1 MNKKVIL
8 LFCTVLS
15 FQFSFGQVKN
25 PEATTDKFNMLL
37 NYVEHLYV
45 DSVDAAELT
54 ERAVVALLE
63 QLDPHSSY
71 FTAEEMQESNEPLQG
86 SFSGIGI
93 SFNILKDT
101 IYVLEP
107 ISGGPSERLGIK
119 AGDKIIEVDGELV
132 AGIGIKNSGV
142 ASRLK
147 GPKGTK
153 VKVGIQRKGVKDLI
167 PYEITRD
174 NIPIYSVDAA
184 YMVAPEV
191 GYIKV
196 ARFAK
201 NTMEELKAGIIK
213 LKGQGMTSLVLDL
226 QGNGGGYLNT
236 AVEMAD
242 EFISGDKLL
251 VYTEGKAFPRKDD
264 KANPKLTGLFE
275 KGKLIIL
282 IDESTAS
289 ASEIVSGAVQDWDR
303 GLIIGR
309 RSFGKGLV
317 QRQFNFG
324 DGSSI
329 RLTVQR
335 YYTPSGRSIQKPYDD
350 GLEAYFRD
358 KETRYKKGE
367 YFTMD
372 SIQMPD
378 SLKYYTNI
386 KKRLVYGG
394 GGILPDIFVP
404 LDTTDNS
411 DYFADL
417 IRTGVNNEWALTF
430 TDKNR
435 EALLAKY
442 PTSEKFVSE
451 FELSAEDIKDMIA
464 MAEKEK
470 VAFVEEDFKRSEETI
485 KIRTKA
491 LIARNLY
498 DNEAF
503 YRVINHL
510 NPALK
515 KALDTLNDGTFDA
528 MNLGDETDIAK
539 TNKKPNQKQKNK

>member
-1 MNKKVIL
+1 
-8 LFCTVLS
+8 
-15 FQFSFGQVKN
+15 
-25 PEATTDKFNMLL
+25 
-37 NYVEHLYV
+37 
-45 DSVDAAELT
+45 
-54 ERAVVALLE
+54 
-63 QLDPHSSY
+63 
-71 FTAEEMQESNEPLQG
+71 
-86 SFSGIGI
+86 
-93 SFNILKDT
+93 
-101 IYVLEP
+101 
-107 ISGGPSERLGIK
+107 
-119 AGDKIIEVDGELV
+119 
-132 AGIGIKNSGV
+132 
-142 ASRLK
+142 
-147 GPKGTK
+147 
-153 VKVGIQRKGVKDLI
+153 
-167 PYEITRD
+167 
-174 NIPIYSVDAA
+174 
-184 YMVAPEV
+184 
-191 GYIKV
+191 
-196 ARFAK
+196 
-201 NTMEELKAGIIK
+201 
-213 LKGQGMTSLVLDL
+213 
-226 QGNGGGYLNT
+226 
-236 AVEMAD
+236 
-242 EFISGDKLL
+242 LL

-335 YYTPSGRSIQKPYDD
+335 YYTPSGRSIQKPYND

-386 KKRLVYGG
+386 KKRMVYGG

-404 LDTTDNS
+404 LDTADNTD
-411 DYFADL
+411 YLADL
-417 IRTGVNNEWALTF
+417 IRTGVNNEWALTY

-435 EALLAKY
+435 ESLLAKF
-442 PTSEKFVSE
+442 PTSDNFVTS
-451 FELSAEDIKDMIA
+451 FELGESELQDMIK
-464 MAEKEK
+464 MAESEK

-503 YRVINHL
+503 YKVINHL

-528 MNLGDETDIAK
+528 MNLGDEADIAK
-539 TNKKPNQKQKNK
+539 INKTKSKTKK

>member
-1 MNKKVIL
+1 MKKKIL
-8 LFCTVLS
+8 FVVFMSMTLMS
-15 FQFSFGQVKN
+15 MAQVKR

-45 DSVDAAELT
+45 DSVDAAALT
-54 ERAVVALLE
+54 ERAIVALLE

-71 FTAEEMQESNEPLQG
+71 FTAEEMEESNEPLQG

-93 SFNILKDT
+93 TFNILKDT

-107 ISGGPSERLGIK
+107 ISGGPSEKLGIR
-119 AGDKIIEVDGELV
+119 AGDKIVEVNGENV

-153 VKVGIQRKGVKDLI
+153 VNVGIQRKGVKNLI

-174 NIPIYSVDAA
+174 NIPIHSVDAA
-184 YMVAPEV
+184 YMVTPGV

-201 NTMEELKAGIIK
+201 NTMEELRKGIVDLKA
-213 LKGQGMTSLVLDL
+213 QGMTSLILDL

-242 EFISGDKLL
+242 EFISGDKML
-251 VYTEGKAFPRKDD
+251 VYTEGKAFPRKDE
-264 KANPKLTGLFE
+264 KANPKVEGLFE

-303 GLIIGR
+303 GIIIGR

-378 SLKYYTNI
+378 SLKFFTNI
-386 KKRLVYGG
+386 KKRTVYGG

-404 LDTTDNS
+404 LDTTENT
-411 DYFADL
+411 DYLADL
-417 IRTGVNNEWALTF
+417 IRTGANNEWSLTY
-430 TDKNR
+430 TDANR
-435 EALLAKY
+435 DKLLEMY
-442 PTSEKFVSE
+442 PTAQDFIDKFDLSEADMKGLIEKGELEGAKFNEEQYKVSE
-451 FELSAEDIKDMIA
+451 NTL
-464 MAEKEK
+464 
-470 VAFVEEDFKRSEETI
+470 

-498 DNEAF
+498 GNESF
-503 YRVINHL
+503 YKVINHL

-515 KALDTLNDGTFDA
+515 KAIDCINDDTFEK
-528 MNLGDETDIAK
+528 MNLSYVDLSVK
-539 TNKKPNQKQKNK
+539 TNKNKTKTKK

>member
-1 MNKKVIL
+1 
-8 LFCTVLS
+8 
-15 FQFSFGQVKN
+15 
-25 PEATTDKFNMLL
+25 
-37 NYVEHLYV
+37 
-45 DSVDAAELT
+45 
-54 ERAVVALLE
+54 
-63 QLDPHSSY
+63 
-71 FTAEEMQESNEPLQG
+71 
-86 SFSGIGI
+86 
-93 SFNILKDT
+93 
-101 IYVLEP
+101 
-107 ISGGPSERLGIK
+107 
-119 AGDKIIEVDGELV
+119 
-132 AGIGIKNSGV
+132 
-142 ASRLK
+142 
-147 GPKGTK
+147 
-153 VKVGIQRKGVKDLI
+153 
-167 PYEITRD
+167 
-174 NIPIYSVDAA
+174 
-184 YMVAPEV
+184 
-191 GYIKV
+191 
-196 ARFAK
+196 
-201 NTMEELKAGIIK
+201 
-213 LKGQGMTSLVLDL
+213 
-226 QGNGGGYLNT
+226 
-236 AVEMAD
+236 
-242 EFISGDKLL
+242 
-251 VYTEGKAFPRKDD
+251 
-264 KANPKLTGLFE
+264 
-275 KGKLIIL
+275 
-282 IDESTAS
+282 
-289 ASEIVSGAVQDWDR
+289 VQDWDR

-386 KKRLVYGG
+386 KKRMVYGG

-404 LDTTDNS
+404 LDTADNTD
-411 DYFADL
+411 YLADL
-417 IRTGVNNEWALTF
+417 IRTGVNNEWALTY

-435 EALLAKY
+435 ESLLAKF
-442 PTSEKFVSE
+442 PTSDNFVTS
-451 FELSAEDIKDMIA
+451 FELGESELQDMIK
-464 MAEKEK
+464 MAESEK

-503 YRVINHL
+503 YKVINHL

-528 MNLGDETDIAK
+528 MNLGDEADIAK
-539 TNKKPNQKQKNK
+539 INKTKSKTKNK

>member
-1 MNKKVIL
+1 MKRIALLFVFAHSIL
-8 LFCTVLS
+8 LGYSQT
-15 FQFSFGQVKN
+15 KR
-25 PEATTDKFNMLL
+25 PEATTDKFAMLL
-37 NYVEHLYV
+37 NYVENLYV
-45 DSVDAAELT
+45 DSVNSAELT
-54 ERAVVALLE
+54 EKAIIALLE

-93 SFNILKDT
+93 TFNILKDT

-107 ISGGPSERLGIK
+107 ISGGPSEKLGIR
-119 AGDKIIEVDGELV
+119 AGDKIVEVNGENV
-132 AGIGIKNSGV
+132 AGIGIKNTGV

-153 VKVGIQRKGVKDLI
+153 VKVGIQRKGVAGLI

-184 YMVAPEV
+184 YMVAPGI

-201 NTMEELKAGIIK
+201 TTMEELRKGLTDLKA
-213 LKGQGMTSLVLDL
+213 QGMESLVLDL

-242 EFISGDKLL
+242 EFLSGDKLL

-264 KANPKLTGLFE
+264 RANPKIEGQFE

-317 QRQFNFG
+317 QRQMNFS

-335 YYTPSGRSIQKPYDD
+335 YYTPSGRCIQKPYDD
-350 GLEAYFRD
+350 GLESYLQD
-358 KETRYKKGE
+358 KENRYKKGE
-367 YFTMD
+367 YFSLD
-372 SIQMPD
+372 SLNMPD
-378 SLKYYTNI
+378 SLRYYTNL
-386 KKRLVYGG
+386 KKRPVYGG
-394 GGILPDIFVP
+394 GGIIPDIFVP
-404 LDTTDNS
+404 LDTSENS
-411 DYFADL
+411 DYFSDL

-435 EALLAKY
+435 DQLLAQY
-442 PTSEKFVSE
+442 PDVNKFVAE
-451 FELSAEDIKDMIA
+451 WEIPASAIEDLKS

-470 VAFVEEDFKRSEETI
+470 VVYNPEQWKVSEHAILVRS
-485 KIRTKA
+485 KA

-498 DNEAF
+498 NNEAF
-503 YRVINHL
+503 YKVINNL

-515 KALDTLNDGTFDA
+515 KALDVLNNGTFEQ
-528 MNLGDETDIAK
+528 MNLAHEEMGVKK
-539 TNKKPNQKQKNK
+539 TNNKSKTKK

>member
-1 MNKKVIL
+1 MKRIFL
-8 LFCTVLS
+8 LLTFAFTS
-15 FQFSFGQVKN
+15 PYIFSQIKR
-25 PEATTDKFNMLL
+25 PEATTDKFAMLL
-37 NYVEHLYV
+37 NYVENLYV
-45 DSVDAAELT
+45 DSVNSAELT
-54 ERAVVALLE
+54 EKAIIALLE

-93 SFNILKDT
+93 TFNILKDT

-107 ISGGPSERLGIK
+107 ISGGPSEKLGIR
-119 AGDKIIEVDGELV
+119 AGDKIIEVNGETV
-132 AGIGIKNSGV
+132 AGIGIKNTGV

-153 VKVGIQRKGVKDLI
+153 VKVGIQRKGVQGLI

-184 YMVAPEV
+184 YMVSPGV
-191 GYIKV
+191 GYIKI

-201 NTMEELKAGIIK
+201 TTMEELKKALVD
-213 LKGQGMTSLVLDL
+213 LKAKGMESLVLDL

-242 EFISGDKLL
+242 EFLSGDKLL
-251 VYTEGKAFPRKDD
+251 VYTEGKAFQRKDD
-264 KANPKLTGLFE
+264 RANPKVEGLFE
-275 KGKLIIL
+275 KGKLVIL

-317 QRQFNFG
+317 QRQMNFT

-335 YYTPSGRSIQKPYDD
+335 YYTPSGRCIQKPYDD
-350 GLEAYFRD
+350 GLEAYLKD
-358 KETRYKKGE
+358 KEERYKKGE
-367 YFTMD
+367 YFSLD
-372 SIQMPD
+372 SLNLPD
-378 SLKYYTNI
+378 SLKYFTNI
-386 KKRLVYGG
+386 KKRPVFGG

-404 LDTTDNS
+404 LDTTENS
-411 DYFADL
+411 DYFSDL

-430 TDKNR
+430 SDKNR
-435 EALLAKY
+435 DQLLAQY
-442 PTSEKFVSE
+442 PEVDKFVAEWNIPESAIK
-451 FELSAEDIKDMIA
+451 ELQE

-470 VAFVEEDFKRSEETI
+470 VTFNAEQWKISEHAILVRS
-485 KIRTKA
+485 KA

-498 DNEAF
+498 NNEAF
-503 YRVINHL
+503 YKVINNL
-510 NPALK
+510 NPSLK
-515 KALDTLNDGTFDA
+515 KALDVINDGTFES
-528 MNLGDETDIAK
+528 MNLAHDEMGVK
-539 TNKKPNQKQKNK
+539 KNNNKSKIKK

>member
-1 MNKKVIL
+1 MKKKIL
-8 LFCTVLS
+8 FVVLMS
-15 FQFSFGQVKN
+15 MTLTSMAQVKR

-45 DSVDAAELT
+45 DSVDAAALT
-54 ERAVVALLE
+54 ERAIVALLE

-71 FTAEEMQESNEPLQG
+71 FTAEEMEESNEPLQG

-93 SFNILKDT
+93 TFNILKDT

-107 ISGGPSERLGIK
+107 ISGGPSEKLGIR
-119 AGDKIIEVDGELV
+119 AGDKIVEVNGENV

-153 VKVGIQRKGVKDLI
+153 VNVGIQRKGVKSLI

-174 NIPIYSVDAA
+174 NIPIHSVDAA
-184 YMVAPEV
+184 YMVTPGV

-201 NTMEELKAGIIK
+201 NTMEELRKGIVDLKA
-213 LKGQGMTSLVLDL
+213 QGMTSLILDL

-242 EFISGDKLL
+242 EFISGDKML
-251 VYTEGKAFPRKDD
+251 VYTEGKAFPRKDE
-264 KANPKLTGLFE
+264 KANPKVEGLFE

-303 GLIIGR
+303 GIIIGR

-378 SLKYYTNI
+378 SLKFFTNI
-386 KKRLVYGG
+386 KKRTVYGG

-404 LDTTDNS
+404 LDTTENT
-411 DYFADL
+411 DYLADL
-417 IRTGVNNEWALTF
+417 IRTGANNEWSLTY
-430 TDKNR
+430 TDANR
-435 EALLAKY
+435 DKLLEMY
-442 PTSEKFVSE
+442 PTAQDFIDKFDLSEADMKGLIEKGELEGAKFNEEQYKVSE
-451 FELSAEDIKDMIA
+451 NTL
-464 MAEKEK
+464 
-470 VAFVEEDFKRSEETI
+470 

-498 DNEAF
+498 GNESF
-503 YRVINHL
+503 YKVINHL

-515 KALDTLNDGTFDA
+515 KAIDCINDDTFEK
-528 MNLGDETDIAK
+528 MNLSYVDLSVK
-539 TNKKPNQKQKNK
+539 TNKNKTKTKK

>member
-1 MNKKVIL
+1 MKRIFL
-8 LFCTVLS
+8 LLTFALIS
-15 FQFSFGQVKN
+15 PYIFSQIKR
-25 PEATTDKFNMLL
+25 PEATTDKFAMLL
-37 NYVEHLYV
+37 NYVENLYV
-45 DSVDAAELT
+45 DSVNSAELT
-54 ERAVVALLE
+54 EKAIVALLE

-93 SFNILKDT
+93 TFNILKDT

-107 ISGGPSERLGIK
+107 ISGGPSEKLGIR
-119 AGDKIIEVDGELV
+119 AGDKIIEVNGETV
-132 AGIGIKNSGV
+132 AGIGIKNTGV

-153 VKVGIQRKGVKDLI
+153 VKVGIQRKGVQGLI

-184 YMVAPEV
+184 YMVSPGV
-191 GYIKV
+191 GYIKI

-201 NTMEELKAGIIK
+201 TTMEELKKALVD
-213 LKGQGMTSLVLDL
+213 LKAKGMESLVLDL

-242 EFISGDKLL
+242 EFLSGDKLL
-251 VYTEGKAFPRKDD
+251 VYTEGKAFQRKDD
-264 KANPKLTGLFE
+264 RANPKVEGLFE
-275 KGKLIIL
+275 KGKLVIL

-317 QRQFNFG
+317 QRQMNFT

-335 YYTPSGRSIQKPYDD
+335 YYTPSGRCIQKPYDD
-350 GLEAYFRD
+350 GLEVYLKD
-358 KETRYKKGE
+358 KEERYKKGE
-367 YFTMD
+367 YFSLD
-372 SIQMPD
+372 SLNLPD
-378 SLKYYTNI
+378 SLKYFTNI
-386 KKRLVYGG
+386 KKRPVFGG

-404 LDTTDNS
+404 LDTTENS
-411 DYFADL
+411 DYFSDL

-430 TDKNR
+430 SDKNR
-435 EALLAKY
+435 DQLLAQY
-442 PTSEKFVSE
+442 PEVDKFVAEWNIPESAIK
-451 FELSAEDIKDMIA
+451 ELQE

-470 VAFVEEDFKRSEETI
+470 VTFNAEQWKISEHAILIRS
-485 KIRTKA
+485 KA

-498 DNEAF
+498 NNEAF
-503 YRVINHL
+503 YKVINNL
-510 NPALK
+510 NPSLK
-515 KALDTLNDGTFDA
+515 KALDVINDGTFES
-528 MNLGDETDIAK
+528 MNLAHDEMGVKKNNNKSK
-539 TNKKPNQKQKNK
+539 TKK

>member
-1 MNKKVIL
+1 MKRTGIL
-8 LFCTVLS
+8 LAAVLIS
-15 FQFSFGQVKN
+15 SGLSAQVKR

-45 DSVDAAELT
+45 DSVDAAALT
-54 ERAVVALLE
+54 EKAVVALLE

-71 FTAEEMQESNEPLQG
+71 FTAEEMEESNEPLQG

-93 SFNILKDT
+93 TFNILKDT

-107 ISGGPSERLGIK
+107 ISGGPSERLGIR
-119 AGDKIIEVDGELV
+119 AGDKIIEVDGEVV

-147 GPKGTK
+147 GPKGTR
-153 VKVGIQRKGVKDLI
+153 VNVGIQRKGAKGLI

-174 NIPIYSVDAA
+174 NIPIHSVDAA
-184 YMVAPEV
+184 YMVAPGV

-201 NTMEELKAGIIK
+201 NTMEELRKGISD
-213 LKGQGMTSLVLDL
+213 LKTKGMTSLVLDL

-242 EFISGDKLL
+242 EFIDGDKLL
-251 VYTEGKAFPRKDD
+251 VYTEGKAFPRKNET
-264 KANPKLTGLFE
+264 ANPKAEGNFE
-275 KGKLIIL
+275 KGKLIVL

-303 GLIIGR
+303 GIIIGR

-378 SLKYYTNI
+378 SLKYQTNI
-386 KKRLVYGG
+386 RKRTVYGG

-404 LDTTDNS
+404 LDTTENT
-411 DYFADL
+411 DYLGDL
-417 IRTGVNNEWALTF
+417 IRTGVNNEWALTY
-430 TDKNR
+430 TDSNR
-435 EALLAKY
+435 EKLLGKY
-442 PTSEKFVSE
+442 PDQESFIASFTLADEE
-451 FELSAEDIKDMIA
+451 MKDMIA
-464 MAEKEK
+464 KGEKEGA
-470 VAFVEEDFKRSEETI
+470 VFNEDQFRISEHTI
-485 KIRTKA
+485 RTRTKA

-498 DNEAF
+498 GNESF
-503 YRVINHL
+503 YRVINDL

-515 KALDTLNDGTFDA
+515 KAVDCINDGTFDR
-528 MNLGDETDIAK
+528 MNLAFEDVVSKSNK
-539 TNKKPNQKQKNK
+539 TKTKK

>member
-1 MNKKVIL
+1 MKRIALLFVFAHSIL
-8 LFCTVLS
+8 LGYSQT
-15 FQFSFGQVKN
+15 KR
-25 PEATTDKFNMLL
+25 PEATTDKFAMLL
-37 NYVEHLYV
+37 NYVENLYV
-45 DSVDAAELT
+45 DSVNSAELT
-54 ERAVVALLE
+54 EKAIIALLE

-93 SFNILKDT
+93 TFNILKDT

-107 ISGGPSERLGIK
+107 ISGGPSEKLGIR
-119 AGDKIIEVDGELV
+119 AGDKIVEVNGENV
-132 AGIGIKNSGV
+132 AGIGIKNTGV

-153 VKVGIQRKGVKDLI
+153 VKVGIQRKGVAGLI

-184 YMVAPEV
+184 YMVAPGI

-201 NTMEELKAGIIK
+201 TTMEELRKGLTDLKA
-213 LKGQGMTSLVLDL
+213 QGMESLVLDL

-242 EFISGDKLL
+242 EFLSGDKLL

-264 KANPKLTGLFE
+264 RANPKMEGQFE

-317 QRQFNFG
+317 QRQMNFS

-335 YYTPSGRSIQKPYDD
+335 YYTPSGRCIQKPYDD
-350 GLEAYFRD
+350 GLESYLQD
-358 KETRYKKGE
+358 KENRYKKGE
-367 YFTMD
+367 YFSLD
-372 SIQMPD
+372 SLNMPD
-378 SLKYYTNI
+378 SLRYYTNL
-386 KKRLVYGG
+386 KKRPVYGG
-394 GGILPDIFVP
+394 GGIIPDIFVP
-404 LDTTDNS
+404 LDTSENS
-411 DYFADL
+411 DYFSDL

-435 EALLAKY
+435 DQLLAQY
-442 PTSEKFVSE
+442 PDVNKFVAE
-451 FELSAEDIKDMIA
+451 WEIPASAIEDLKS

-470 VAFVEEDFKRSEETI
+470 VVYNPEQWKVSEHAIIVRS
-485 KIRTKA
+485 KA

-498 DNEAF
+498 NNEAF
-503 YRVINHL
+503 YKVINNL

-515 KALDTLNDGTFDA
+515 KALDVLNNGTFEQ
-528 MNLGDETDIAK
+528 MNLAHDEMGVKK
-539 TNKKPNQKQKNK
+539 TNNKSKTKK

>member
-1 MNKKVIL
+1 ML
-8 LFCTVLS
+8 LTFALIS
-15 FQFSFGQVKN
+15 PYIFSQIKR
-25 PEATTDKFNMLL
+25 PEATTDKFAMLL
-37 NYVEHLYV
+37 NYVENLYV
-45 DSVDAAELT
+45 DSVNSAELT
-54 ERAVVALLE
+54 EKAIVALLE

-93 SFNILKDT
+93 TFNILKDT

-107 ISGGPSERLGIK
+107 ISGGPSEKLGIR
-119 AGDKIIEVDGELV
+119 AGDKIIEVNGETV
-132 AGIGIKNSGV
+132 AGIGIKNTGV

-153 VKVGIQRKGVKDLI
+153 VKVGIQRKGVQGLI

-184 YMVAPEV
+184 YMVSPGV
-191 GYIKV
+191 GYIKI

-201 NTMEELKAGIIK
+201 TTMEELKKALVD
-213 LKGQGMTSLVLDL
+213 LKAKGMESLVLDL

-242 EFISGDKLL
+242 EFLSGDKLL
-251 VYTEGKAFPRKDD
+251 VYTEGKAFQRKDD
-264 KANPKLTGLFE
+264 RANPKVEGLFE
-275 KGKLIIL
+275 KGKLVIL

-317 QRQFNFG
+317 QRQMNFT

-335 YYTPSGRSIQKPYDD
+335 YYTPSGRCIQKPYDD
-350 GLEAYFRD
+350 GLEVYLKD
-358 KETRYKKGE
+358 KEERYKKGE
-367 YFTMD
+367 YFSLD
-372 SIQMPD
+372 SLNLPD
-378 SLKYYTNI
+378 SLKYFTNI
-386 KKRLVYGG
+386 KKRPVFGG

-404 LDTTDNS
+404 LDTTENS
-411 DYFADL
+411 DYFSDL

-430 TDKNR
+430 SDKNR
-435 EALLAKY
+435 DQLLAQY
-442 PTSEKFVSE
+442 PEVDKFVAEWNIPESAIK
-451 FELSAEDIKDMIA
+451 ELQE

-470 VAFVEEDFKRSEETI
+470 VTFNAEQWKISEHAILIRS
-485 KIRTKA
+485 KA

-498 DNEAF
+498 NNEAF
-503 YRVINHL
+503 YKVINNL
-510 NPALK
+510 NPSLK
-515 KALDTLNDGTFDA
+515 KALDVINDGTFES
-528 MNLGDETDIAK
+528 MNLAHDEMGVKKNNNKSK
-539 TNKKPNQKQKNK
+539 TKK

>member
-1 MNKKVIL
+1 MKKIIL
-8 LFCTVLS
+8 VSVLAFFAFTAQS
-15 FQFSFGQVKN
+15 QVKN

-45 DSVDAAELT
+45 DSVNAAELT
-54 ERAVVALLE
+54 ERAIVALLE

-71 FTAEEMQESNEPLQG
+71 FTAEEMEESNEPLQG

-93 SFNILKDT
+93 TFNILKDT

-107 ISGGPSERLGIK
+107 ISGGPSEKLGIR
-119 AGDKIIEVDGELV
+119 AGDKIIEVNGENV

-153 VKVGIQRKGVKDLI
+153 VNVGIQRKGVNNLI

-174 NIPIYSVDAA
+174 NIPIHSVDAA
-184 YMVAPEV
+184 YMVAPQV

-201 NTMEELKAGIIK
+201 NTMEELRKGIVD
-213 LKGQGMTSLVLDL
+213 LKSKGMTSLILDL

-251 VYTEGKAFPRKDD
+251 VYTEGKAFPRKNDN
-264 KANPKLTGLFE
+264 ANPKVQGLFE

-303 GLIIGR
+303 GIIIGR

-378 SLKYYTNI
+378 SLKYFTNI
-386 KKRLVYGG
+386 KKRVVYGG

-404 LDTTDNS
+404 LDTTES
-411 DYFADL
+411 TDYLSDL
-417 IRTGVNNEWALTF
+417 IRTGANNEWALTF
-430 TDKNR
+430 TDANR
-435 EALLAKY
+435 ESLLKLYPDAKAFIDNFTFSDADIKSMIEKGEAEDVKY
-442 PTSEKFVSE
+442 DEQQFRTSENS
-451 FELSAEDIKDMIA
+451 L
-464 MAEKEK
+464 
-470 VAFVEEDFKRSEETI
+470 R
-485 KIRTKA
+485 IRTKA
-491 LIARNLY
+491 LVARNLY
-498 DNEAF
+498 GNEAF
-503 YRVINHL
+503 YQVINHL

-515 KALDTLNDGTFDA
+515 KALDCINDGTFDK
-528 MNLGDETDIAK
+528 MNLSYEDLSEK
-539 TNKKPNQKQKNK
+539 SVKNKTKTKK